1 MFNKGYVLS
10 KVIYDITH
18 DLYFQSK
25 EILLTKFMYGVD
37 ITDICRKAPASVFKS
52 VFKSIPTKSDSAS
65 ANISYFDA
73 LNTDRSH
80 IDITSYKDVI
90 KFNGTYIIIQVN
102 VAGLAIT
109 LHTINTPKDR
119 KNLHT
124 FIKKLKNDCKKVDT
138 SNVYAVIDGQYP
150 KYLIGRRKRT
160 FDDVFIPTDIKKEI
174 TESVQNFL
182 NNRKFYEDHSI
193 PYHFGIL
200 LHGEPGTGKSS
211 IISAISTTFNLIPYY
226 VKIKDIRDLTYYQ
239 EELKTWLIEDN
250 SVKLVIIEDVD
261 SSEYACKPTKCVKRF
276 NIEQTCDEDVDT
288 DEEVVSP
295 SVSAFLNV
303 LDGNNCFENVIWIF
317 TTNYIDKIEP
327 AIIRP
332 GRMDKSIYIGYV
344 VDETMSQFLK
354 HHYGKDLPKGKTIKD
369 KVLFS
374 QIQTD
379 VMMNKSFAEIVDKYC
394 CDIVQK

>member
-1 MFNKGYVLS
+1 MK
-10 KVIYDITH
+10 
-18 DLYFQSK
+18 
-25 EILLTKFMYGVD
+25 
-37 ITDICRKAPASVFKS
+37 
-52 VFKSIPTKSDSAS
+52 
-65 ANISYFDA
+65 
-73 LNTDRSH
+73 
-80 IDITSYKDVI
+80 KDCS
-90 KFNGTYIIIQVN
+90 
-102 VAGLAIT
+102 
-109 LHTINTPKDR
+109 R
-119 KNLHT
+119 
-124 FIKKLKNDCKKVDT
+124 VDT
-138 SNVYAVIDGQYP
+138 SDLYAIIDGQYP
-150 KYLIGRRKRT
+150 KYLNGRRKRT
-160 FDDVFIPTDIKKEI
+160 FDNVFIPNSVKQEI
-174 TESVQNFL
+174 VESISDFL
-182 NNRKFYEDHSI
+182 NSRDFYSKHSI

-226 VKIKDIRDLTYYQ
+226 VKIKDIRDLAYYQ
-239 EELKTWLIEDN
+239 EELKTWLMEDN
-250 SVKLVIIEDVD
+250 SVKLIIIEDVD
-261 SSEYACKPTKCVKRF
+261 SSEYVCKHIPLPKRLC
-276 NIEQTCDEDVDT
+276 NDDEDEDDNYMVD
-288 DEEVVSP
+288 EPEIAP

-354 HHYGKDLPKGKTIKD
+354 HHYGKDLPKGKTVKD

-379 VMMNKSFAEIVDKYC
+379 VMMNKSFDEVVDKYC